1 MFSQNTKRNILS
13 LIARFCDPVG
23 LVESVTI
30 NLELSFLELFL
41 INLDWDSK
49 IAEKLKENWL
59 FFVKFAEKLAG
70 IYINR
75 CYF

>member
-49 IAEKLKENWL
+49 IAEKLKEN
-59 FFVKFAEKLAG
+59 
-70 IYINR
+70 
-75 CYF
+75 

>member
-30 NLELSFLELFL
+30 NLELSFLEL
-41 INLDWDSK
+41 LDWDSK
-49 IAEKLKENWL
+49 IAEKLKEN
-59 FFVKFAEKLAG
+59 
-70 IYINR
+70 
-75 CYF
+75 